1 MRRNWQIG
9 IATHRG
15 TKKVKNEDSHLSLMT
30 SDHQGNE
37 LALFVVADGMGGYEI
52 GDVASQLAVTTI
64 KSWWEKRV
72 NKILKRRNALE
83 RLVYEAQQTL
93 ERINMLIISTGQAK
107 AKKMGTTASLLA
119 LYKGKYAVIHI
130 GDSRI
135 YQMKENGESYSAFN
149 INQEQNTVILDPTP
163 QLYQLS
169 EDHSWVEDQ
178 VRQGKLTHEKAKQ
191 HPRKN
196 VLTQCL
202 GIKENIEPYI
212 EYGTYQPDDL
222 FLVCSDGFHVL
233 FSNDEIKNMLVNLEK
248 EYGNLQ
254 MICDYLVNFSNFSE
268 AYDNVTLMLIRN
280 TYTINKAIKKTNPL
294 LSLFK
299 IIK

>member
-1 MRRNWQIG
+1 MNSNWQIG

-15 TKKVKNEDSHLSLMT
+15 TKKKKNEDSHLSLIVE
-30 SDHQGNE
+30 DQRGNE

-64 KSWWEKRV
+64 KAWWEKRV
-72 NKILKRRNALE
+72 YKILKRKNVLE
-83 RLVYEAQQTL
+83 RLVDESQQIL
-93 ERINMLIISTGQAK
+93 HKINTLIIETGKVK

-119 LYKGKYAVIHI
+119 IYKGEYAVVHI

-135 YQMKENGESYSAFN
+135 YQMASEGHAMQYNLPSDDQSTEVLEPSL
-149 INQEQNTVILDPTP
+149 E
-163 QLYQLS
+163 LYQLS

-178 VRQGKLTHEKAKQ
+178 VRKGKLTHEKARL

-196 VLTQCL
+196 VLIQCL
-202 GIKENIEPYI
+202 GIKENIEPYVK
-212 EYGTYQPDDL
+212 YGTYHPHDL
-222 FLVCSDGFHVL
+222 FLACSDGFHVL

-254 MICDYLVNFSNFSE
+254 MICDYLINFSNFSA
-268 AYDNVTLMLIRN
+268 AYDNVTLMLVRN
-280 TYTINKAIKKTNPL
+280 TYTVREPEKNDNSIWSFFKLKK
-294 LSLFK
+294 
-299 IIK
+299 